1 MELYLANTYTSG
13 RVTSSIHLC
22 IIPPYGSFENRI
34 ESFGPKFK
42 VEEDDHYSCRK
53 TRMID
58 LSYGIM
64 IMWAEVSFILSQ
76 FTCLTN
82 VRTNIFCIQCSTVK
96 KPLSVWTHI
105 FARVEIQKYQQ
116 KYKDAPQHTVVS
128 NSLCWE
134 NVEDD
139 RICKLD
145 TQCIQ

>member
-1 MELYLANTYTSG
+1 VG
-13 RVTSSIHLC
+13 Q
-22 IIPPYGSFENRI
+22 
-34 ESFGPKFK
+34 FGPKFK
-42 VEEDDHYSCRK
+42 VEEDDHYSCGK

-82 VRTNIFCIQCSTVK
+82 GRKNEHFLHTMQHGK
-96 KPLSVWTHI
+96 KNLCRCGHI
-105 FARVEIQKYQQ
+105 FLPVLRSKNISKST
-116 KYKDAPQHTVVS
+116 KIHLNTLTVVS

-139 RICKLD
+139 RK
-145 TQCIQ
+145 